1 MINIGLITSKQAR
14 IRPNAWAVYDETS
27 KKRITFSELDQLV
40 KKISNGLIELG
51 LKKGDRVSILS
62 QNTIEFLALFF
73 ACGRVGLVA
82 HALNWRLGSEELTQI
97 IKNGRPK
104 VIITQGQ
111 FSEVTQD
118 LQKNINFID
127 HWLEYGANSNSSF
140 DSLIDK
146 ASDDEPLISSPIGD
160 DDPFFILYTGG
171 TTGISKGALHT
182 HKSAYFGMLNQTVA
196 ERIVPS
202 DVYMLTGQMFH
213 IPVLLA
219 MNYTSHGCPIVLMNF
234 DAELALNLK
243 VEGFPF
249 LSFVITA
256 LLY

>member
-14 IRPNAWAVYDETS
+14 LRPNAWAVYDETS
-27 KKRITFSELDQLV
+27 KKRITFSELDQIV

-111 FSEVTQD
+111 FSEVTED

-146 ASDDEPLISSPIGD
+146 ASDDEPVS
-160 DDPFFILYTGG
+160 YTHL
-171 TTGISKGALHT
+171 TLPTK
-182 HKSAYFGMLNQTVA
+182 
-196 ERIVPS
+196 RIV
-202 DVYMLTGQMFH
+202 
-213 IPVLLA
+213 
-219 MNYTSHGCPIVLMNF
+219 
-234 DAELALNLK
+234 
-243 VEGFPF
+243 
-249 LSFVITA
+249 
-256 LLY
+256 